1 MHFVTSQNKL
11 PRVKA
16 TSTTTEAYAGE
27 KVVKIAIFASRF
39 QHRVIIVTWLDSC
52 SVQICGRTELIYL
65 TSVTSLVVA
74 LYACYGPL
82 TRRGRISSKNPN
94 QCWRDQNEPTLFTVN
109 IFLSLL
115 LWRYSKQRCRSR
127 LRKMHSRFGGFL
139 HKRPNSKP
147 REESGR

>member
-94 QCWRDQNEPTLFTVN
+94 QCWRDQNEPTLFT
-109 IFLSLL
+109 
-115 LWRYSKQRCRSR
+115 RCRSR